1 MSENNSGAKAAPSL
15 SEKAGSFFKGVKA
28 EFHKINWETRENVTK
43 QTISVVVVS
52 FCLGVIIAILD
63 LILQMPVFYCLFDI
77 SLNLILVAG
86 IRMNHVPA

>member
-15 SEKAGSFFKGVKA
+15 SEKIGSFFKGVKA

-63 LILQMPVFYCLFDI
+63 IILQYGVDFVI
-77 SLNLILVAG
+77 NIG
-86 IRMNHVPA
+86 G